1 MKVLRTASLGSSFAS
16 SYKKRV
22 YFSHNMTK
30 VTSQNEVKAFCEN
43 ICATFNAREFFQY
56 KLCNSLRDFRN
67 IFFARQFLHL
77 T

>member
-30 VTSQNEVKAFCEN
+30 VTSQNEVKAFVKTYARHLTRVNFSNTSCVTP
-43 ICATFNAREFFQY
+43 CVTSATF
-56 KLCNSLRDFRN
+56 SLRDSFS
-67 IFFARQFLHL
+67 I
-77 T
+77 